1 MKNILVVAND
11 QEIFR
16 IIHACFEGPDDV
28 CHQVDKDGALQLIRR
43 QHVDFVFIDLNL
55 LREPDQ
61 GNGFKAVLLPFWVA
75 APNLEIIVMSAPAQ
89 IREAVMAVKAGAGN
103 FLTYP
108 LHADEVKYVTESLY
122 ESTLMQSELTYLR
135 KKFWQV
141 DSLELIQTKSPLM
154 QEVYDKVRSVAPTI
168 STVLIVGETGTGKGV
183 LAKLIH
189 QHSNRSND
197 QFISVH
203 CGAIPETL
211 MESELFG
218 HEKGAFTGATRRKI
232 GKFEIAKEGTIF
244 LDEIG
249 TLTATAQ
256 IKFLQIL
263 QDRAFQRVGGTETIE
278 ANVRIMAA
286 TNAALRQMCDAGLFR
301 KDLFYRLNVFPI
313 EIPPLRER
321 PEDIPLLVDVFL
333 KRFNKFHAKEIHDMT
348 PEVLDALTAYSWPG
362 NIRELE
368 NLIERAFILESS
380 SMLTPESFPGELFQA
395 RPAHQP
401 RLQVDAS
408 RSLAATRAI
417 AIEQVE
423 RCYLKELLATSR
435 GRINQAAVTANV
447 TTRQLHKLMTR
458 YGLHKEEFKLLPDE
472 TQHPS

>member
-286 TNAALRQMCDAGLFR
+286 TNADLRQMCDAGLFR

-321 PEDIPLLVDVFL
+321 VEDILPLCGHLLTRAAARVGKQTDGVSPEA
-333 KRFNKFHAKEIHDMT
+333 AK
-348 PEVLDALTAYSWPG
+348 VLLGYNWPG
-362 NIRELE
+362 NVRELE
-368 NLIERAFILESS
+368 NVMERAVALSQGAQIQVGDLPPVLLQRRADALTGAAARKLTLSDLER
-380 SMLTPESFPGELFQA
+380 EYI
-395 RPAHQP
+395 
-401 RLQVDAS
+401 LQVLSEEKGNKS
-408 RSLAATRAI
+408 R
-417 AIEQVE
+417 
-423 RCYLKELLATSR
+423 
-435 GRINQAAVTANV
+435 AAVRLGLDRKTLYRKLEEY
-447 TTRQLHKLMTR
+447 RQR
-458 YGLHKEEFKLLPDE
+458 QE
-472 TQHPS
+472 S

>member
-286 TNAALRQMCDAGLFR
+286 TNADLRQMCDAGLFR
-301 KDLFYRLNVFPI
+301 KDLFYRMSTIRI
-313 EIPPLRER
+313 EIAPLR
-321 PEDIPLLVDVFL
+321 
-333 KRFNKFHAKEIHDMT
+333 
-348 PEVLDALTAYSWPG
+348 
-362 NIRELE
+362 
-368 NLIERAFILESS
+368 
-380 SMLTPESFPGELFQA
+380 
-395 RPAHQP
+395 
-401 RLQVDAS
+401 
-408 RSLAATRAI
+408 
-417 AIEQVE
+417 
-423 RCYLKELLATSR
+423 
-435 GRINQAAVTANV
+435 
-447 TTRQLHKLMTR
+447 
-458 YGLHKEEFKLLPDE
+458 
-472 TQHPS
+472 